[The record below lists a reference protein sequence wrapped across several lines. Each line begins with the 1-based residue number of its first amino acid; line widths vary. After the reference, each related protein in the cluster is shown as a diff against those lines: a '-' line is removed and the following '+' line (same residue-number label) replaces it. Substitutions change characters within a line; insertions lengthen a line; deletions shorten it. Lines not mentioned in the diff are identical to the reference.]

1 MSYKIESIT
10 ATIPVTGQSYTDL
23 RPMVSADSMEDY
35 REALSEV
42 GRLAGNDAFT
52 NRMTNNKTGKEK
64 ICTDQG
70 CLYLDR
76 ETHEYEDED
85 GNKFI
90 SGSTWAG
97 QFEKPFAKD
106 LVAKQVAETKLTT
119 VEQVLA
125 GWEMKGEVSCDYG
138 SVVHKAVECAI
149 KYNELP
155 NNPHLLALAQDA
167 LDLLKDAEVSSEQF
181 ICSFEDKACGIVDC
195 LVNLGNKRVK
205 IIDFKGLALD
215 TLIPTPTGFTTMG
228 EIKVG
233 DKLYDDEGNVTEVT
247 EKSEVHHKKCYR
259 LEFSSGD
266 PVIADYDHRWVV
278 LEKYG
283 RGQKLTK
290 RKVMTT
296 EEIAKTTKP
305 VRIPLTKSI
314 KGKKKKLLVDPYVL
328 GVWLGDGVR
337 DSGTITTSDTR
348 IWEEIL
354 ERGYK
359 ISEPFHDKRG
369 EKCEARTVYGLVG
382 QLKKIGVYKNK
393 HIPNEYLRASE
404 QQRKDLLAGLLDT
417 DGSYNKIRNEV
428 TICTTKGWWEND
440 LRELVASLGGKVTT
454 HNYVTTGF
462 GKRWKAKQFRI
473 MTLFNPFGVKET
485 DWCEGRGGE
494 KHQTW
499 RARRTFKYV
508 TSCEE
513 VPTVPTQC
521 IKVKSSRHT
530 YLFGRDF
537 HVTHNTSDLDKKIQL
552 TPEAKELWPE
562 LTNKLISIYHLQ
574 LSYYAYILT
583 KMGYKVDSL
592 EIWAESAEAWAITKL
607 QPLDITKAIGNL
619 QGLEGGSK

>member
-1 MSYKIESIT
+1 MGRIINCQF
-10 ATIPVTGQSYTDL
+10 IMPVPNQSYTDA
-23 RPMVSADSMEDY
+23 RPLIEGESWEDIK
-35 REALSEV
+35 EVAANIAHSIGNEKLATTLS
-42 GRLAGNDAFT
+42 
-52 NRMTNNKTGKEK
+52 NNKAGKEK

-85 GNKFI
+85 GNKFV

-106 LVAKQVAETKLTT
+106 IVAKQVAEKKLTT

-205 IIDFKGLALD
+205 IIDFK
-215 TLIPTPTGFTTMG
+215 
-228 EIKVG
+228 
-233 DKLYDDEGNVTEVT
+233 
-247 EKSEVHHKKCYR
+247 
-259 LEFSSGD
+259 
-266 PVIADYDHRWVV
+266 
-278 LEKYG
+278 
-283 RGQKLTK
+283 
-290 RKVMTT
+290 
-296 EEIAKTTKP
+296 
-305 VRIPLTKSI
+305 
-314 KGKKKKLLVDPYVL
+314 
-328 GVWLGDGVR
+328 
-337 DSGTITTSDTR
+337 
-348 IWEEIL
+348 
-354 ERGYK
+354 
-359 ISEPFHDKRG
+359 
-369 EKCEARTVYGLVG
+369 
-382 QLKKIGVYKNK
+382 
-393 HIPNEYLRASE
+393 
-404 QQRKDLLAGLLDT
+404 
-417 DGSYNKIRNEV
+417 
-428 TICTTKGWWEND
+428 
-440 LRELVASLGGKVTT
+440 
-454 HNYVTTGF
+454 
-462 GKRWKAKQFRI
+462 
-473 MTLFNPFGVKET
+473 
-485 DWCEGRGGE
+485 
-494 KHQTW
+494 
-499 RARRTFKYV
+499 
-508 TSCEE
+508 
-513 VPTVPTQC
+513 
-521 IKVKSSRHT
+521 
-530 YLFGRDF
+530 
-537 HVTHNTSDLDKKIQL
+537 TSDLDKKIQL